1 MTQTTT
7 ADSNKQTYVWD
18 PFVRL
23 FHWVLVFAFFT
34 AYIVEEDVM
43 SLHVW
48 AGYTVF
54 ALIVSRI
61 IWGLIGTRHA
71 RFSDFIYRPSMVLGY
86 LKDIARRHPKRYL
99 GHNPAGGAM
108 IILLMF
114 CLLALTLSGMALY
127 GADQHAG
134 PLASMLAGASHD
146 AEEMLEEVHEFFANF
161 TVLLVV
167 FHVGGV
173 IVESLLHRE
182 NLVSAMLTGYKKVS

>member
-1 MTQTTT
+1 MTSEHSQQ
-7 ADSNKQTYVWD
+7 AHDQAYVWD

-23 FHWVLVFAFFT
+23 FHWTLVTAFFI

-61 IWGLIGTRHA
+61 LWGLIGSRHA
-71 RFSDFIYRPSMVLGY
+71 RFSDFVYRPSTVFAY
-86 LKDIARRHPKRYL
+86 LKDIAARHPKRYL

-108 IILLMF
+108 IVLLIL
-114 CLLALTLSGMALY
+114 CLLALTISGIALY

-134 PLASMLAGASHD
+134 PLAGMMAGFSHD
-146 AEEMLEEVHEFFANF
+146 GEEILEEVHEFFANF
-161 TVLLVV
+161 TLLLVF
-167 FHVGGV
+167 FHVCGV
-173 IVESLLHRE
+173 LVESLLHRE
-182 NLVSAMLTGYKKVS
+182 NLVSAMLTGYKKV